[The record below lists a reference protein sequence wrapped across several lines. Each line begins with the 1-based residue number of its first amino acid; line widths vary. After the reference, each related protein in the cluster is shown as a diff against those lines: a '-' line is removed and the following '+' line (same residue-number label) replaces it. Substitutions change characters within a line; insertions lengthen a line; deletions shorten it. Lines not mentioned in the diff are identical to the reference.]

1 MITLETLKNDFIN
14 LGITQGDTVLIR
26 GNLGKVGRIKKEI
39 FLKSLLDV
47 VGQNGTIVTLG
58 FTKAFPFYKVD
69 KDFIFDLQTKPN
81 TGALGSIFLNHPQ
94 AQRSCHPTNSYIA
107 IGKNAQYILE
117 NHDENSLIYDPMK
130 KLIEL
135 NAKMLIFGIIEDSPG
150 FTTVHLAQ
158 QELGLTKKSFFK
170 GFFRVLYKNK
180 HDEIKLFK
188 KNDVGGCSA
197 GFGKF
202 YSHYLSHN
210 VLKIGKIGKS
220 IALSINSRDSYQ
232 IEYDLLKNDNSF
244 HLCDNPLCLSCRCT
258 WKYNLKYLPNFII
271 LKLINIIK
279 GNK

>member
-1 MITLETLKNDFIN
+1 MNTLETLKNDFIN

-47 VGQNGTIVTLG
+47 VGPNGTIVTLG

-158 QELGLTKKSFFK
+158 QELGLDRKS
-170 GFFRVLYKNK
+170 V
-180 HDEIKLFK
+180 
-188 KNDVGGCSA
+188 V
-197 GFGKF
+197 
-202 YSHYLSHN
+202 
-210 VLKIGKIGKS
+210 
-220 IALSINSRDSYQ
+220 
-232 IEYDLLKNDNSF
+232 
-244 HLCDNPLCLSCRCT
+244 
-258 WKYNLKYLPNFII
+258 
-271 LKLINIIK
+271 
-279 GNK
+279 